1 MDMFE
6 DIELFSGLT
15 SGEKETLSLFCQERN
30 LEAGELL
37 FSEGED
43 AIAMY
48 VVMSGSLKAYRERSS
63 GTTVLGYVGPG
74 EMVGEMAIFGLE
86 PKVRIASVRAV
97 EATRLLV
104 IVDYAILEISKKHAD
119 LYAKIETII
128 TQRKA
133 MNALK

>member
-1 MDMFE
+1 MFE
-6 DIELFSGLT
+6 DIGLFSGLT

-37 FSEGED
+37 FSEGDD

-48 VVMSGSLKAYRERSS
+48 IVKAGSLKAYKERSS

-74 EMVGEMAIFGLE
+74 EMVGEMAIFGFE
-86 PKVRIASVRAV
+86 PKVRMASVQAV
-97 EATRLLV
+97 EPTKLLV
-104 IVDYAILEISKKHAD
+104 IVDYAILEISKKHVD
-119 LYAKIETII
+119 LYAKIESII
-128 TQRKA
+128 AQRKA